1 MTNEQP
7 QGPLPTAFTAKQVV
21 FGAGVVLLVT
31 IALALY
37 SSTRDDEYDAA
48 DNARGQMINTM
59 IEACRR
65 YDKPGET
72 ELDDACGFVLGDES
86 PL

>member
-1 MTNEQP
+1 MTNDQP

-21 FGAGVVLLVT
+21 FGAVVVLLAT
-31 IALALY
+31 IVLALY
-37 SSTRDDEYDAA
+37 SSTRNDDYDAVE
-48 DNARGQMINTM
+48 NARREVIDTM

-65 YDKPGET
+65 YDKPEES